1 MSNAVPNTNVSGSSS
16 SPAEHMGAGNFGAAT
31 APAASAFSRSSFAL
45 RGKSALAHSSSS
57 VRAGTSAA
65 VADGPSLEA

>member
-16 SPAEHMGAGNFGAAT
+16 SAAEHMGAGNFFGATT

-45 RGKSALAHSSSS
+45 RGKSVLAHS
-57 VRAGTSAA
+57 
-65 VADGPSLEA
+65 